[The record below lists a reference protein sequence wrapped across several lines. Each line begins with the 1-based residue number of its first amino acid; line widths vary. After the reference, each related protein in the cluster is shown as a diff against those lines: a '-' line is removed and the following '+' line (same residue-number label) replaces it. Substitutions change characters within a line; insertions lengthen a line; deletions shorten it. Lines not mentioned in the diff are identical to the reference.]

1 MGHSF
6 CTRYSIKLN
15 EKHVSYLFVR
25 SAIEACIVQCLD
37 IEEKTHERGDS
48 YGASSCN
55 FHGELVVSFHSSKF
69 GNPLSLSS
77 GVLDLIKLNINSSP
91 EECYYFFEEEQTYGW
106 HIVEAFGKAL
116 PIFEKHAEHRR
127 VAGDA
132 AFSKFHNELYPDQ
145 PIGA

>member
-37 IEEKTHERGDS
+37 IEEKTHERGES
-48 YGASSCN
+48 YGASICN

-116 PIFEKHAEHRR
+116 PIFEKHAERCW
-127 VAGDA
+127 
-132 AFSKFHNELYPDQ
+132 
-145 PIGA
+145 

>member
-55 FHGELVVSFHSSKF
+55 FHGELVVSFHSSKC

-77 GVLDLIKLNINSSP
+77 YVLDLIKININSSSAD
-91 EECYYFFEEEQTYGW
+91 CYYFLEEEHTNGW
-106 HIVEAFGKAL
+106 HIVEAFGNAL
-116 PIFEKHAEHRR
+116 PIFERNADNGR
-127 VAGDA
+127 VSGESS
-132 AFSKFHNELYPDQ
+132 FSKFHQELYLYQ
-145 PIGA
+145 PIGS